1 MNNEKYVNYYVEY
14 LGNTL
19 NETILR
25 NISLQATA
33 KVVDDLI
40 GELTQENDSL
50 KKRIEDLNSELAK
63 IVSGSNTFLEQKDRE
78 LDELRRSK
86 NEYDQVKHQINHLDT
101 FRNQL
106 LATEKLLI
114 EKNAEIDSLKQKID
128 ILENPPIKRKKIAAT
143 KIVTETETTIK
154 DGGTF

>member
-1 MNNEKYVNYYVEY
+1 MNNDKYVNYYVEY
-14 LGNTL
+14 LGNKL

-40 GELTQENDSL
+40 GELNQENDLL
-50 KKRIEDLNSELAK
+50 KKRIEDLTVEVLKIRSGVDESLSKKDKEL
-63 IVSGSNTFLEQKDRE
+63 E
-78 LDELRRSK
+78 ELRKSK
-86 NEYDQVKHQINHLDT
+86 TQYDLVKHQVNHLDT

-106 LATEKLLI
+106 LSTENLLI
-114 EKNAEIDSLKQKID
+114 EKDKEIDMLKKKID
-128 ILENPPIKRKKIAAT
+128 ALENPPNKRKKIAPP
-143 KIVTETETTIK
+143 KIVIETETTIK